1 MILLINFTEFIFW
14 RFIMAESM
22 KPAAS
27 YSSKKDNRNIVS
39 VIIILVCVAVAGIAL
54 GVFLGKKLPKQASDT
69 TTTQPQTTEAATET
83 QTTVTTPNVPLYPT
97 GLYTVATESSNLN
110 LRSGPGSEFPTINS
124 IPKGTVLTVVE
135 VQGDWGRVDY
145 KTTIGWVNMKYMK
158 AANPDE
164 TTTAESTSTT
174 AATGVTETA
183 ANQ

>member
-1 MILLINFTEFIFW
+1 
-14 RFIMAESM
+14 MAESM

-39 VIIILVCVAVAGIAL
+39 VIIILVCVAVAGIPL

-83 QTTVTTPNVPLYPT
+83 QTTVTTRMFLFIHRSLY
-97 GLYTVATESSNLN
+97 VATESSNLN
-110 LRSGPGSEFPTINS
+110 LLRSRQRVPHDQQYPKRHSSDRGRGS
-124 IPKGTVLTVVE
+124 
-135 VQGDWGRVDY
+135 GDWGRVDY

-174 AATGVTETA
+174 AALV
-183 ANQ
+183 